1 MMKNET
7 CQVIIE
13 STQIAQK
20 VFDTIQNKFESIQTM
35 LESLM
40 NRFTKIWVDSGKKE
54 VKNWCWHHLNL
65 LRLFVNRFSVNR
77 FKKTVNRCNYMY

>member
-1 MMKNET
+1 MMKNEM

-35 LESLM
+35 SESSFQTFCESIQE
-40 NRFTKIWVDSGKKE
+40 NCASIHCESIQE
-54 VKNWCWHHLNL
+54 NCE
-65 LRLFVNRFSVNR
+65 
-77 FKKTVNRCNYMY
+77 

>member
-13 STQIAQK
+13 STQKGQK

-35 LESLM
+35 SESLM
-40 NRFTKIWVDSGKKE
+40 NRFTEI
-54 VKNWCWHHLNL
+54 
-65 LRLFVNRFSVNR
+65 
-77 FKKTVNRCNYMY
+77 